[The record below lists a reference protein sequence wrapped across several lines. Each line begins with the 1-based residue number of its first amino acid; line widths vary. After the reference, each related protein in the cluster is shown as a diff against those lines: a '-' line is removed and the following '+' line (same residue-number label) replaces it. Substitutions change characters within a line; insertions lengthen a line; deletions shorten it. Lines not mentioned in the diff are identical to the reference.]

1 MPMGLLR
8 AFVRAGLL
16 HAHKPA
22 PCFYAIWPASCPRAC
37 PALLCKLAYQKCS
50 LPMIRVGQIRI
61 YTVYL
66 WFWPTLPSLLLA
78 LCVQTHRAAV
88 PCILLGMN
96 GRRPHQNLILPC
108 PSYPTTIQSCALTL
122 SFTLAL
128 TALEHSH
135 PFFRFNSAGAFS
147 PFLLLSQFW
156 SFLTLSLAS
165 TALKLFH
172 PFLHFD
178 SSEVPVSKPVVGNMF
193 D

>member
-1 MPMGLLR
+1 MLHAHVPALCFCASWLASCPRACSVLLCELACFMPMGLLR

-135 PFFRFNSAGAFS
+135 PFFRFNSAGALS
-147 PFLLLSQFW
+147 PFLLLSQF
-156 SFLTLSLAS
+156 
-165 TALKLFH
+165 
-172 PFLHFD
+172 
-178 SSEVPVSKPVVGNMF
+178 
-193 D
+193 